1 MERRERGFFG
11 RLLVF
16 ILTILAVVGLIAM
29 GLSVIS
35 PHIDPMR
42 IGLIPFFGLTFWVI
56 LIYNILVFI
65 ALLLLWSRKA
75 WISVLALLIAIP
87 GISKSYSFG
96 TKVKDEDGFR
106 AMSYNLYLFQNID
119 GNTDEEKTVNE
130 VIKMVREQSPDFLC
144 CQEFAGFKKGVT
156 RNKCIEIFSDSIGM
170 PFVYFNRKS
179 NFGGNV
185 IFSKYPIQKVTWGG
199 GFSNEELYGVL
210 VEVDA
215 GAKGKFYLA
224 NIHLVSNLITRN
236 EIEVLTST
244 SEDQHSFDTV
254 SREVYHKLQKAF
266 SLRSDQVKAM
276 LEGIPESGLPVILCG
291 DFNDTPLSY
300 TYRRLQ
306 KSGYS
311 DAFVMAGQGI
321 KPTYAGNLPL
331 IRIDYFWVN
340 DKVTPLRF
348 NRIRKKLSDHYP
360 ILLDFSINPEN
371 QSVNNLNQTTNTL

>member
-1 MERRERGFFG
+1 
-11 RLLVF
+11 
-16 ILTILAVVGLIAM
+16 
-29 GLSVIS
+29 
-35 PHIDPMR
+35 
-42 IGLIPFFGLTFWVI
+42 
-56 LIYNILVFI
+56 
-65 ALLLLWSRKA
+65 
-75 WISVLALLIAIP
+75 
-87 GISKSYSFG
+87 
-96 TKVKDEDGFR
+96 
-106 AMSYNLYLFQNID
+106 MSYNLYLFQNVD
-119 GNTDEEKTVNE
+119 GNTDKEKTANE
-130 VIKMVREQSPDFLC
+130 VIRMVREQSPDFLC
-144 CQEFAGFKKGVT
+144 CQEFTGFKKGVT
-156 RNKCIEIFSDSIGM
+156 RNKCIEMFSDSIGM
-170 PFVYFNRKS
+170 PYVYFNRKS

-185 IFSKYPIQKVTWGG
+185 IFSKYPIKKVTTGG

-215 GAKGKFYLA
+215 GTKGKFYLA
-224 NIHLVSNLITRN
+224 NIHLVSNLITSS
-236 EIEVLTST
+236 EIKVLTST
-244 SEDQHSFDTV
+244 SEDQQKLDTV

-306 KSGYS
+306 KAGYS
-311 DAFVMAGQGI
+311 DAFVTSGQGI